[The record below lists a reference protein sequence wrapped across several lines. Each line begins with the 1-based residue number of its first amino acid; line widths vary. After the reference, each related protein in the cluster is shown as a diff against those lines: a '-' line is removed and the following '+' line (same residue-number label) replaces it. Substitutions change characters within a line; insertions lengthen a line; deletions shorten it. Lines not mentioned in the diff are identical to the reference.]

1 MDIDA
6 DFAAAFSEA
15 VEEPQGDVAPEV
27 ASTEPEFV
35 EEAAVE
41 QEAVEPTEEPAE
53 AAPVAEAAEPHDV
66 TPAAEPEPVAP
77 AQQQIDPA
85 ALAAA
90 IADEQA
96 RRAQAPQVEQPA
108 EPEAP
113 KPAAYEDYLDDS
125 QKKSLELFNA
135 EWPEVAAPVAAL
147 IAAHVSAALANQRQE
162 ILGTV
167 QQQMAPI
174 QQETARSQEAAYY
187 ATIQAQHPDFRE
199 VAAALP
205 EWIENQPFRAAQQ
218 YMEQFNS
225 RNPADAIALLSAYKQ
240 AKGSTDAAPANP
252 ASSAVQAAPKA
263 APVPPAAVAATLAPP
278 TAKRSS
284 ATKSR
289 DPNDEASAFAEAF
302 G

>member
-27 ASTEPEFV
+27 TAEPEVV
-35 EEAAVE
+35 EVAEGVEDAAVE
-41 QEAVEPTEEPAE
+41 QEAVEPAGEPASE
-53 AAPVAEAAEPHDV
+53 EPVAEV
-66 TPAAEPEPVAP
+66 VEPEPVAP
-77 AQQQIDPA
+77 TQQQIDPA

-96 RRAQAPQVEQPA
+96 RRAQAPQVEQPT

-125 QKKSLELFNA
+125 QKKSLELFIA
-135 EWPEVAAPVAAL
+135 EWPDVAAPVAAL

-205 EWIENQPFRAAQQ
+205 EWIENQPFRNAQK
-218 YMEQFNS
+218 YMEQFHS
-225 RNPADAIALLSAYKQ
+225 KNPADAVALLSAYKQ

-263 APVPPAAVAATLAPP
+263 APVSPAAVAATLAPP
-278 TAKRSS
+278 AARRSS